1 MQRVGV
7 AIIAREHS
15 CNYGES
21 KNHWSKYC
29 RKEEHNYHRRVSIF
43 TKLLLNCNYSRALL
57 SLEYSRKVIDLHIN
71 QATFN
76 GTETSKSSWKNWLE
90 DKRRWGYYLCVS
102 LILTVP
108 HWKYCPLARCVLS
121 LHVRLVLSKSPFVS
135 SYSSS
140 SKESPFQK
148 CAKKAIREAWGSL
161 TNKRI
166 NGSSLGGV
174 SRVHS
179 KEVDFFSRDLEKIE
193 NKCPFFWLDG
203 SLAAR

>member
-1 MQRVGV
+1 MERKRPSPVGKIGWRTKGVGATIYVCV
-7 AIIAREHS
+7 AH
-15 CNYGES
+15 
-21 KNHWSKYC
+21 
-29 RKEEHNYHRRVSIF
+29 
-43 TKLLLNCNYSRALL
+43 TTP
-57 SLEYSRKVIDLHIN
+57 LEI
-71 QATFN
+71 
-76 GTETSKSSWKNWLE
+76 
-90 DKRRWGYYLCVS
+90 
-102 LILTVP
+102 
-108 HWKYCPLARCVLS
+108 YCPLARCVLS

-179 KEVDFFSRDLEKIE
+179 KELDSFSRERSGK
-193 NKCPFFWLDG
+193 N
-203 SLAAR
+203 

>member
-1 MQRVGV
+1 M

-29 RKEEHNYHRRVSIF
+29 RKEEHNYHRRVSSRLE
-43 TKLLLNCNYSRALL
+43 TKLSYYF
-57 SLEYSRKVIDLHIN
+57 SLKVIDLHIN

-148 CAKKAIREAWGSL
+148 CAKKAIREAGGSL

-179 KEVDFFSRDLEKIE
+179 KELDSFSPDLEKIE